1 MSTRPDTLLPYATL
15 CLAGVRVGAAAG
27 LAAVVGAELVAAVL
41 GDVGVVARV
50 MLLVRRALDGGALVL
65 PHLGDVEDGVRPPL
79 ALLGLV
85 RLEKVQ
91 LRRAE
96 GLLAGIVPPGLE
108 IGRAHV

>member
-1 MSTRPDTLLPYATL
+1 
-15 CLAGVRVGAAAG
+15 
-27 LAAVVGAELVAAVL
+27 
-41 GDVGVVARV
+41 
-50 MLLVRRALDGGALVL
+50 MLLARHALDGGALLL

-96 GLLAGIVPPGLE
+96 GLLAGIVPPGL
-108 IGRAHV
+108 GRRAALQGHLGRVGVVAVAGRSEEHTSELQSLMRTSYADFCLNKNTTTTHRLLI